1 MAHSDEYDDA
11 MLAAMDLIWGEGFMA
26 PGGEGHVDTLVAGL
40 SLDGRRV
47 LDIGCGQGRP
57 ACYLAARHGARVVG
71 TDLEGHLVERA
82 RARARRDGVDDR
94 VSFLQVEA
102 GPLCFDDDSFD
113 VVLSTG
119 AFTQVEDKAG
129 MFRECRRVLRP
140 GGALRAYDWLKNEGE
155 YSEAMREWLALE
167 GLTYA
172 MVTAEEQAAL
182 LREAG
187 FIDPVMTDA
196 SAWYRR
202 EVQREYEAL
211 SGRLLP
217 RLKTLLGDAQAAH
230 FVDNWRAACAVCTSG
245 EMRQVYTAARR

>member
-11 MLAAMDLIWGEGFMA
+11 MLAAMDLIWGDGFMA
-26 PGGEGHVDTLVAGL
+26 PGGEGHVDKLVAGL
-40 SLDGRRV
+40 ALDGRRV

-57 ACYLAARHGARVVG
+57 ACYLAARYGARVVG
-71 TDLEGHLVERA
+71 TDLEGHLVERS
-82 RARARRDGVDDR
+82 RERARREGLDDR
-94 VSFLQVEA
+94 VSFLQVQP

-129 MFRECRRVLRP
+129 MFHECRRVLRP
-140 GGALRAYDWLKNEGE
+140 GGALRAYDWMNTGDGH
-155 YSEAMREWLALE
+155 SEAMREWLALE

-172 MVTAEEQAAL
+172 MVTAGEQAAL

-187 FIDPVMTDA
+187 FTDPVMTDA
-196 SAWYRR
+196 SGWYRR

-211 SGRLLP
+211 SGPLLP

-230 FVDNWRAACAVCTSG
+230 FVDNWRAACAVCASG
-245 EMRQVYTAARR
+245 EMRQVYTAARC

>member
-11 MLAAMDLIWGEGFMA
+11 MLAAMDLIWGDGFMA
-26 PGGEGHVDTLVAGL
+26 PGGEGHVDKQVAGL
-40 SLDGRRV
+40 ALDGRRV

-57 ACYLAARHGARVVG
+57 ACYLAARYGARVVG
-71 TDLEGHLVERA
+71 TDLEGHLVERS
-82 RARARRDGVDDR
+82 RERARREGLDDR
-94 VSFLQVEA
+94 VSFLQVQP

-140 GGALRAYDWLKNEGE
+140 GGALRAYDWMKNEGE

-172 MVTAEEQAAL
+172 MVTAQEQAAL
-182 LREAG
+182 LLEAG
-187 FIDPVMTDA
+187 FADPEVTDA

-202 EVQREYEAL
+202 EVRREYDAL
-211 SGRLLP
+211 AGPLLP
-217 RLKTLLGDAQAAH
+217 RLQTLLGDAQAAH
-230 FVDNWRAACAVCTSG
+230 FVDNWRAACAVCESG
-245 EMRQVYTAARR
+245 EMRQVYTAAHC